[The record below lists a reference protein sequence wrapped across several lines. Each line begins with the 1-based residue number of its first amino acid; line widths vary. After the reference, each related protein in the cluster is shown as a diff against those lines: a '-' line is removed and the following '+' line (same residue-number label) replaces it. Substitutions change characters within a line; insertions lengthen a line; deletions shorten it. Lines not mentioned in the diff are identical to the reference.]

1 MNNFDYNG
9 VSRRAL
15 IAVNQEYDQA
25 TGGKLSDFYTAK
37 DKTEY
42 IEPIRLIEKMTVKV
56 DSVAAHISGR
66 KAPIMNALSK
76 RVDSAFNSMVDTV
89 VTEFDKREAAFTDP
103 ENL

>member
-15 IAVNQEYDQA
+15 IAVNQEFDQA
-25 TGGKLSDFYTAK
+25 SGGKLSDFYTEK
-37 DKTEY
+37 NKTEY
-42 IEPIRLIEKMTVKV
+42 IEPIRIIEKMTVKV
-56 DSVAAHISGR
+56 DNVTAHISSR
-66 KAPIMNALSK
+66 KGPIVHALSK
-76 RVDSAFNSMVDTV
+76 RVDSAFNSMVDTI